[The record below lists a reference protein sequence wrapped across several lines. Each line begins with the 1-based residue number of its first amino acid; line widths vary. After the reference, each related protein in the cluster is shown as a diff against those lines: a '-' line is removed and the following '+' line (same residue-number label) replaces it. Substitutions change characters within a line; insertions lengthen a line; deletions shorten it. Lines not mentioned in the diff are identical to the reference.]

1 MNYESTVTRQ
11 SAVLP
16 EVRYGVRRMSYGR
29 RLDLTRQLK
38 DLLGRIEFAR
48 AGEDGPAR
56 EAEMA
61 LLAGEVDREYLRWGL
76 AELEGLDID
85 GTTATPETL
94 FAGGPEELVREIVDE
109 IRQQAGLTENERKNF
124 ESHST
129 SFGAAEPG
137 GNATNAA
144 S

>member
-1 MNYESTVTRQ
+1 
-11 SAVLP
+11 
-16 EVRYGVRRMSYGR
+16 
-29 RLDLTRQLK
+29 
-38 DLLGRIEFAR
+38 
-48 AGEDGPAR
+48 
-56 EAEMA
+56 MA

-109 IRQQAGLTENERKNF
+109 IRQQAGLTENERKNL

-129 SFGAAEPG
+129 PCGAAEPG